1 LAELG
6 TLSKRD
12 RWQGL
17 ALNRISLMHP
27 FRESVREMEQTLI
40 IELNQACARWVL
52 LILVFV
58 LAVLLVLRMWEKDIF
73 FSLIAF
79 YWILTLLFSKFIR
92 RWPIATPGL
101 FFLKDTVYTFEK
113 SSALLKVRSSSL
125 VQTRIQEYPLELVKV
140 ADIDVLSVVNG
151 FWSRYQIS
159 LEVVGM
165 KEKLVLYSGSA
176 RKLSGQLYGVRL
188 LETVN
193 TFLNPSYRL
202 IK

>member
-1 LAELG
+1 
-6 TLSKRD
+6 
-12 RWQGL
+12 
-17 ALNRISLMHP
+17 MHP
-27 FRESVREMEQTLI
+27 FRESVRETEQTLI

-79 YWILTLLFSKFIR
+79 SWILALLFSKFIR
-92 RWPIATPGL
+92 RWPIAMPGL
-101 FFLKDTVYTFEK
+101 FFLKDTVYTFDK
-113 SSALLKVRSSSL
+113 SSALLTVRSSSL
-125 VQTRIQEYPLELVKV
+125 VQTRIQEYPLEWVKG
-140 ADIDVLSVVNG
+140 ADIDVLSLVNG
-151 FWSRYQIS
+151 FWIRYQIS

-165 KEKLVLYSGSA
+165 QEKPVLYSGLA
-176 RKLSGQLYGVRL
+176 RKLSGKLHGVRL

-193 TFLNPSYRL
+193 TFLNPNYRL